1 MNTNWIN
8 QVGDLLGQYGGVA
21 AQRAPDTVYED
32 FDQLAQTA
40 PQSALADGL
49 AEAFRSDRTPP
60 FGQMLGQLFGQ
71 SSGYQR
77 ANILNTLI
85 ATLGP
90 TLVAQLLSRR
100 GASGLA
106 GLLGGGQSQITP
118 EQAEQVPP
126 EAVQEIAAQ
135 AEKQDPSV
143 IDRMSEFYAEHPTLI
158 KTLGSV
164 ALTLALAKISQQYNR
179 T

>member
-8 QVGDLLGQYGGVA
+8 QVGDLLGQYGGTA

-40 PQSALADGL
+40 HSRRLADGL

-71 SSGYQR
+71 SGGQQR

-106 GLLGGGQSQITP
+106 GLLGGGQHQITP

-135 AEKQDPSV
+135 ARSKTRRS
-143 IDRMSEFYAEHPTLI
+143 LI
-158 KTLGSV
+158 G
-164 ALTLALAKISQQYNR
+164 
-179 T
+179 